1 MNISKILINYKYR
14 CSYSCIAVAFRMMS
28 FVINQLFRFPLM
40 KPAVMTN
47 INTSILTLVNILLT
61 VVDSFTPYARRAV
74 RKIP

>member
-1 MNISKILINYKYR
+1 MNILKIPINTDVL
-14 CSYSCIAVAFRMMS
+14 YSCIAVAFRMTS
-28 FVINQLFRFPLM
+28 SVINQFFRFPLM